1 MFSNDRNGSSLNNW
15 SRGQAS
21 KIILELAPFFIM
33 VGCVYLASF
42 MIFGS
47 LYARYHDNLNSEYVY
62 NVVIGR
68 FIASGFDPSVFD
80 VFLGGATEWYHYAR
94 VLTPTSII
102 YAVLDP
108 KAAYFFT
115 EILFRFIA
123 YITVMLVGSLYKIR
137 LYQTTI
143 LALSYSMLLS
153 FSTLGIGLHAAPLI
167 FYYVMRER
175 PPSTKSFFLVLF
187 IGLNS
192 SLALHALFLPI
203 ALFVAKPFLANP
215 MSLRRFVSIMTPY
228 ALGSI
233 IASSGLIYAQL
244 FADPSHRDVWVFDS
258 STNINIYNEVFRGLV
273 TNQHWYHAVHIT
285 HFRLSLGI
293 MAALAMLVSFNKTL
307 QIKGMYFIL
316 LVAAISLLEPYG
328 PTLMNALPNAVSTI
342 QIFRLGFFVPVISL
356 LLVMTFLAAPVT
368 ENIKRA
374 IVLATL
380 AVFVSGAASSAG
392 LLSSTLASKENKK
405 YLKTLFKS
413 GEFVELLKQENL
425 QKIRID
431 RHNHNHFD
439 GFFHSH
445 NMKCISQSLPLNS
458 GERLASFG
466 VDPMVAVFHGLPV
479 IDGLHNFY
487 PLWYKDAFIPVIQAK
502 LDASEAGRH
511 RITTWGSR
519 LHLFADKYAPHI
531 LPDFQKAYDLGARFI
546 ISDRL
551 IVSPDLEAVEI
562 GCEDTNTLVYQ
573 IKQPHQ
579 R

>member
-1 MFSNDRNGSSLNNW
+1 MFYNDSNGSSLNGW
-15 SRGQAS
+15 PESQTS
-21 KIILELAPFFIM
+21 KIIIGLAPFFITIA
-33 VGCVYLASF
+33 CVYLTSF
-42 MIFGS
+42 LIFGS

-68 FIASGFDPSVFD
+68 FIASGFDRSVFD

-102 YAVLDP
+102 YAALDP
-108 KAAYFFT
+108 KVAYFFT
-115 EILFRFIA
+115 EILFRLVA
-123 YITVMLVGSLYKIR
+123 YISVILVGCLYKIR
-137 LYQTTI
+137 MYQTII
-143 LALSYSMLLS
+143 LALSYSLLLS

-175 PPSTKSFFLVLF
+175 PPSAKSFLLVFF

-203 ALFVAKPFLANP
+203 AVVVAKPFLANP
-215 MSLRRFVSIMTPY
+215 IGLRRFISVITPY
-228 ALGSI
+228 AVGSV

-244 FADPSHRDVWVFDS
+244 FADPSHRDVWVLNS
-258 STNINIYNEVFRGLV
+258 SENINIFNEVFRGLV
-273 TNQHWYHAVHIT
+273 TSQHWYHAVHIT
-285 HFRLSLGI
+285 HFKLSLGI
-293 MAALAMLVSFNKTL
+293 MAALAMLLSFNKRL
-307 QIKGMYFIL
+307 QVKGLYFIL
-316 LVAAISLLEPYG
+316 LVTAISLLEPYG
-328 PTLMNALPNAVSTI
+328 PTLMDALPNAISTI
-342 QIFRLGFFVPVISL
+342 QIFRLGFFVPLISL
-356 LLVMTFLAAPVT
+356 LLVMTFLATPV
-368 ENIKRA
+368 NKSMKRA

-380 AVFVSGAASSAG
+380 AVFMSGAASSAG

-445 NMKCISQSLPLNS
+445 NMKCISKNLSLS
-458 GERLASFG
+458 SDERIASFG
-466 VDPMVAVFHGLPV
+466 VNPMVAVFHGLSV

-487 PLWYKDAFIPVIQAK
+487 PLWYKEAFIPVIQAK
-502 LDASEAGRH
+502 LDASEAGQN
-511 RITTWGSR
+511 RIRTWGSR

-531 LPDFQKAYDLGARFI
+531 LPDFRKAYDLGARFI
-546 ISDRL
+546 ISDRV
-551 IVSPDLEAVEI
+551 IVSPDLEAVDI
-562 GCEDTNTLVYQ
+562 GCENTSTIVYR
-573 IKQPHQ
+573 IKWPHKN
-579 R
+579 